1 MRLCRALNL
10 LADVLPLL
18 LLGGLSVDILY
29 LYYAGSWIE
38 PNTFI
43 RVCELVMLW
52 SLIPVSIGLAI
63 RAISKG

>member
-1 MRLCRALNL
+1 
-10 LADVLPLL
+10 VLPLL

-52 SLIPVSIGLAI
+52 ALIPMSIGLAI